1 MRSGGTGYSGAP
13 HMPIFLCGE
22 FVPLQLSEIEKQ
34 LRMTEAHIA
43 AVKMVC
49 QKRDLFLFLRPS
61 EADSVLLIKAGYA
74 TKSMD
79 VHHKSSNWGPMAGF
93 VPCDPA
99 FSKKFEGTP
108 DPTPAPHGHHE
119 AEPVQLF
126 ITNELLEYFLTE
138 GKLAAVESSDLT
150 NSVEAAGHL
159 RPASSVVKAVADKAR
174 AEGRTG
180 AKFKFFKATAP
191 AVKPGAPTPPKFV
204 TDTIFAL
211 ERDAGNWVVWF
222 LSPVPNGYKL
232 VKLWVFGYKDKSGK
246 LLPVTGDYDI
256 WMAAPH
262 ARWWKLH
269 SQSVAVHD
277 AHGSSAATMFN
288 TWLIEELNRHCCG
301 DKPDVFNHGAEA
313 QNYGFTQA
321 LDSQLVMVGPMGTAR
336 VVDRANLP
344 AILAEIQLYGYM
356 VIINKRWLE
365 DDPHLMSKGNAKNA
379 ELRAK
384 YLAAVKKLS
393 QAKTKGEQDA
403 IKLEKK
409 ALKAQMDDEYRAIL
423 SFSRKLEKL
432 LENLWSA
439 STDLHGLLPG
449 ERPPDSKKLNPALGK
464 QLQTELCNILVQV
477 TTGGGHSDEKKL
489 EEWFLTK
496 LPLLEQFSAAFGEA
510 PAGPDIHNPLT
521 GEFRDGDFILRRGG
535 TEFLRGTAVSGGA

>member
-1 MRSGGTGYSGAP
+1 LS
-13 HMPIFLCGE
+13 
-22 FVPLQLSEIEKQ
+22 LQLSVIEKQ

-61 EADSVLLIKAGYA
+61 EVDSVLLIKAGYA

-99 FSKKFEGTP
+99 FSKKFDGIP
-108 DPTPAPHGHHE
+108 DPSPAPHGHDE

-126 ITNELLEYFLTE
+126 ITNELLEYFLAE
-138 GKLAAVESSDLT
+138 KKLAPVEDVAFSEGVL
-150 NSVEAAGHL
+150 AAGHL
-159 RPASSVVKAVADKAR
+159 RPAGALVKSVIDKAR
-174 AEGRTG
+174 AEGNTG
-180 AKFKFFKATAP
+180 AQFSFYRATPAP
-191 AVKPGAPTPPKFV
+191 APGMPKFV
-204 TDTIFAL
+204 TETVFAL
-211 ERDAGNWVVWF
+211 KRKGDSWLVWF
-222 LSPVPNGYKL
+222 LSPVPQGHKM
-232 VKLWVFGYKDKSGK
+232 VPLWVFGYKNKRGE

-269 SQSVAVHD
+269 SQAVAVRD
-277 AHGSSAATMFN
+277 SHGSSAATMFN

-313 QNYGFTQA
+313 QNYGFTQS
-321 LDSQLVMVGPMGTAR
+321 LDANLVMIGPMGTAR
-336 VVDRANLP
+336 MVGRSDLP

-365 DDPHLMSKGNAKNA
+365 DDPHLMSKGNTKNA

-384 YLAAVKKLS
+384 YMAAVNKLKT
-393 QAKTKGEQDA
+393 AKTKGEIDGL
-403 IKLEKK
+403 KLEKK
-409 ALKAQMDDEYRAIL
+409 ALKKQMDPDYQALL

-439 STDLHGLLPG
+439 STEIHGLLPG
-449 ERPPDSKKLNPALGK
+449 EKPHDSKKLDPGLGK
-464 QLQTELCNILVQV
+464 ALQTELCNILVKA
-477 TTGGGHSDEKKL
+477 TTGGGHTEEQQL

-496 LPLLEQFSAAFGEA
+496 LPLLEQFSQAFGAA
-510 PAGPDIHNPLT
+510 PAGPNVNDPLT
-521 GEFRDGDFILRRGG
+521 GDFRDGDFVLRRSNKN
-535 TEFLRGTAVSGGA
+535 EFARGTAVSQGGPMPSFGGGRH